1 MLTGL
6 LVVAL
11 AVHLYGLYDPTPTGG
26 GLEINDKLVH
36 GLLFGI
42 PALLGVLRGA
52 GGWWPLLLALHAPV
66 SELVQARLLA
76 RRTGDPWD
84 GVADLVGVALGW
96 WLARAM
102 RRRAVARRSEQTPS
116 RW

>member
-1 MLTGL
+1 MGL

-11 AVHLYGLYDPTPTGG
+11 AVHLYGLYDPTPGGG
-26 GLEINDKLVH
+26 GLDINDKLVH

-42 PALLGVLRGA
+42 PALLGALLEA
-52 GGWWPLLLALHAPV
+52 GTWWPLLLALHAPV

-76 RRTGDPWD
+76 SRTGDPWD
-84 GVADLVGVALGW
+84 VVADLVGVALGW
-96 WLARAM
+96 TLARAL
-102 RRRAVARRSEQTPS
+102 RSRAVDRASGQTPS